1 MVSPALYETAMKSLD
16 EETKRGIELQGK
28 INELEQEIKNY
39 EEKLEE
45 NNKFVE
51 NTNIKFNTANI
62 NISKMSDDI
71 KAKDKENETLQR
83 LLKVK
88 TKEIL
93 ALERVVNRQNSIQV
107 TKQNELDMIVNT
119 KSNQLSNSIQFDPFT
134 KAKVRIGVQ
143 SGLQNQ
149 INRAFLT
156 C

>member
-1 MVSPALYETAMKSLD
+1 MKKRK
-16 EETKRGIELQGK
+16 EELNFKEKSTNWNK
-28 INELEQEIKNY
+28 EIKNY